1 MSRPSSLFRRVM
13 LGFSVVTVI
22 VFLLGLA
29 YVLQD
34 ARITQRTRTAAENRA
49 HAREAMLHLALLADK
64 PQQLVAT
71 ASELEAVRKRM
82 FDTLDYHSQ
91 VRLRVWREGA
101 LLYDSLPGLPE
112 VLKSPDQVR
121 LLRENGWVT
130 SVESDPATGLTLER
144 SHEVDDLWMLSMS
157 GISFLASSTVFSLPL
172 LLLPAWLIVA
182 IGLRPLR
189 EIAAAIEQR
198 AVSDLTALPAS
209 KYRELSP
216 LVDAINRLMKRLS
229 ERIEREHQFLTDA
242 AHELKTPLAAVQ
254 VNAHVLLSRCDA
266 DTRARASDAADGL
279 RDGVERATRMV
290 HQLLALERTQLEPA
304 QAPLPPLELGTLVRD
319 RLAAAVP
326 LALQRGVEIE
336 FQADAECHLPLHVES
351 IAALV
356 DNLVSNAIK
365 YSPEGGTIEV
375 QLARTVGGCRLGIAD
390 QGPGIPPELRRKVF
404 ERFYRIP
411 GQDQPGSGLGLAI
424 AERAAERNRGA
435 IRLEGREDGRGLCV
449 TVEFDALAA

>member
-1 MSRPSSLFRRVM
+1 MNHPSSLFRRLM
-13 LGFSVVTVI
+13 LGFSVVIVI
-22 VFLLGLA
+22 VFLLGFA

-49 HAREAMLHLALLADK
+49 HAREAMLHLSLLADD
-64 PQQLVAT
+64 PVRLREA
-71 ASELEAVRKRM
+71 ARDLEAVRKRM
-82 FDTLDYHSQ
+82 FATLDYHSK
-91 VRLRVWREGA
+91 VRLRVWRHGA

-112 VLKSPDQVR
+112 VLKTPDQVR
-121 LLRENGWVT
+121 LLSENGWVT
-130 SVESDPATGLTLER
+130 SPEADPATGLALER

-172 LLLPAWLIVA
+172 LLLPAWLIVG

-254 VNAHVLLSRCDA
+254 LNAHVLVSRCDL
-266 DTRARASDAADGL
+266 DTRARAQDAVMGL

-290 HQLLALERTQLEPA
+290 HQLLALERTQLEAAP
-304 QAPLPPLELGTLVRD
+304 APLPPFELGALVRD

-326 LALQRGVEIE
+326 LALQRGIEIE
-336 FQADAECHLPLHVES
+336 FQADAECRLPLHVES

-365 YSPEGGTIEV
+365 YSPENGIIDVE
-375 QLARTVGGCRLGIAD
+375 LAPTADGCRLSIAD
-390 QGPGIPPELRRKVF
+390 QGPGVAPDLRRKVF

-435 IRLEGREDGRGLCV
+435 IRLDGRADGPGLRV
-449 TVEFDALAA
+449 TVDFAAAA

>member
-1 MSRPSSLFRRVM
+1 M
-13 LGFSVVTVI
+13 LGFSVVIVI
-22 VFLLGLA
+22 VFLLGFA

-49 HAREAMLHLALLADK
+49 HAREALLHLALLADR
-64 PQQLVAT
+64 PAQLA
-71 ASELEAVRKRM
+71 AAARELETVRKQM
-82 FDTLDYHSQ
+82 FDTLDYHSK
-91 VRLRVWREGA
+91 VRLRVWRHGT
-101 LLYDSLPGLPE
+101 LLYDSMPGLPA
-112 VLKSPDQVR
+112 VLKKPDQVR
-121 LLRENGWVT
+121 PLRENGWVT
-130 SVESDPATGLTLER
+130 SHEADPASGLTLER

-172 LLLPAWLIVA
+172 LLLPAWLIVG

-254 VNAHVLLSRCDA
+254 LNAHVLVSRCTP
-266 DTRARASDAADGL
+266 DTQARAQDAVAGL
-279 RDGVERATRMV
+279 RDGVDRATRMV
-290 HQLLALERTQLEPA
+290 HQLLALERTQLDPA
-304 QAPLPPLELGTLVRD
+304 PAPLPPLELGTLVRD
-319 RLAAAVP
+319 RLAQAVP
-326 LALQRGVEIE
+326 LALQRGIEIE

-365 YSPEGGTIEV
+365 YSPENGSIAVE
-375 QLARTVGGCRLGIAD
+375 LAPTADGCRLCITD
-390 QGPGIPPELRRKVF
+390 QGPGIEPGLRRKVF

-435 IRLEGREDGRGLCV
+435 IRLDGGADGAGLRV
-449 TVEFDALAA
+449 TVDFAAGA